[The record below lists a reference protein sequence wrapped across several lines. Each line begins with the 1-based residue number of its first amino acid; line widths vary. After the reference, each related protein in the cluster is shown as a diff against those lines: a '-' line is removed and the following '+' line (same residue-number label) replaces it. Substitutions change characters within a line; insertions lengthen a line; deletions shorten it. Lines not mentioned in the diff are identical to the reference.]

1 MAKTTNSS
9 GRKRRLLGLGI
20 MPSAHMA
27 EYAVRKSR
35 SGIGYRV
42 QLLHVGAVRK
52 GHQMKARKRTWR

>member
-1 MAKTTNSS
+1 MASTTNRS
-9 GRKRRLLGLGI
+9 GRKRKLLGLGI

-42 QLLHVGAVRK
+42 QLLHVGTVRQ
-52 GHQMKARKRTWR
+52 GNQRKARKHTWR